1 MLENFNTKNSFEYQ
15 KLTEE
20 EQSKRGILGRLVGPI
35 ADSVNPTRNGRR
47 YSGELWEK
55 VFKNPIMQE
64 KIENRVCFG
73 ELGHPV
79 DRTETDMEKIC
90 WCLAEVPK
98 KGDDGQLYGVFD
110 ILPTPNGRI
119 LKALCDYGS
128 NIGTSSRGSGD
139 TFMDYDG
146 QESVD
151 PDTYECECWDAVLL
165 PAVKTARLTPVT
177 ESLHKTLK
185 ESLESLVNSANE
197 ADKKVMT
204 ETLETL
210 NLDYNTDSVDD
221 DIANEGEETAADNN
235 GAVVESL
242 QVAVKQKQ
250 ELENKVLDLQ
260 EKLSV
265 SYAKETRL
273 EEQIVKYSKAI
284 SNLSN
289 TAKKVTALQ
298 EKINSLTKELNKEKE
313 HSQQLNGKISRFE
326 NISKKERGL
335 KESLKEQ
342 VSNRDIEISNLNES
356 IEQLI
361 EAKNS
366 MQNDNMKLLEQISTL
381 KKDLALKKT
390 EYSQKLEQ
398 SNKLVEKYKK
408 VANKA
413 VEQYIEL
420 QADRIGV
427 NAKEIQNK
435 LPESYTFQDIDS
447 ICEDLQSYKLTLNKL
462 PFSTAKSLNENLR
475 MNVTSSKNESILPG
489 ETFNADDEIDEM
501 LKSLL

>member
-185 ESLESLVNSANE
+185 ESLETLVNNANE
-197 ADKKVMT
+197 SDKKVMT

-298 EKINSLTKELNKEKE
+298 EKINSLTEELNKEKE
-313 HSQQLNGKISRFE
+313 HSQQLTGKISRFE
-326 NISKKERGL
+326 NISKKEKGL
-335 KESLKEQ
+335 KESLKQ
-342 VSNRDIEISNLNES
+342 TVSNKDVEISKLNES
-356 IEQLI
+356 IESLT
-361 EAKNS
+361 ESKNL
-366 MQNDNMKLLEQISTL
+366 MQNDNIKLMEQISTL
-381 KKDLALKKT
+381 KKDAELKKT
-390 EYSQKLEQ
+390 EYSKKLEQ

>member
-20 EQSKRGILGRLVGPI
+20 EQNKRGILGRLVGPI

-47 YSGELWEK
+47 YSAELWEK

-139 TFMDYDG
+139 TFLDYDG

-177 ESLHKTLK
+177 ESLHKTLQ
-185 ESLESLVNSANE
+185 ESLHSLVENANE

-204 ETLETL
+204 ETLNNL
-210 NLDYNTDSVDD
+210 NLDYNTESVDD
-221 DIANEGEETAADNN
+221 NIAKEGEDVAADNN

-250 ELENKVLDLQ
+250 ELESKVLDLQ

-273 EEQIVKYSKAI
+273 EEQIAKYSKAI

-289 TAKKVTALQ
+289 TAKKVSALQ
-298 EKINSLTKELNKEKE
+298 QKINSLTEELNQEKE
-313 HSQQLNGKISRFE
+313 HSQQLAGKISKIE
-326 NISKKERGL
+326 NVSKKERGL
-335 KESLKEQ
+335 KESLKKT
-342 VSNRDIEISNLNES
+342 VSTKDVEINSLNEA
-356 IEQLI
+356 IEQI
-361 EAKNS
+361 TNSKNS
-366 MQNDNMKLLEQISTL
+366 MRNDNIKLMEQISTL
-381 KKDLALKKT
+381 KKDAQLKKT
-390 EYSQKLEQ
+390 EYLNKLEQ

-413 VEQYIEL
+413 VERYIES
-420 QADRIGV
+420 QADKIGV
-427 NAKEIQNK
+427 SAKEIQNK

-447 ICEDLQSYKLTLNKL
+447 ICEDLQSYKLTLTKL
-462 PFSTAKSLNENLR
+462 PFSTSKNLNENVKI
-475 MNVTSSKNESILPG
+475 NVKSSTNESIIPG
-489 ETFNADDEIDEM
+489 ENFNVDDEIDEM
-501 LKSLL
+501 LKSLI